1 MSSTLDRVLK
11 LEVPIVVL
19 IGQRKTTVAEALNL
33 APGMIIELPKN
44 AEDELELLVNNKV
57 IASGTAVKVGENFGI
72 QLSYVGDLRHR
83 VLAIGGQDDDQDPG
97 QSPDAL
103 AEALLAEQM

>member
-1 MSSTLDRVLK
+1 MSATLDRVLK
-11 LEVPIVVL
+11 IEVPIVVL
-19 IGQRKTTVAEALNL
+19 IGQRKTTVADALNL

-83 VLAIGGQDDDQDPG
+83 VLAMGGQE
-97 QSPDAL
+97 DAP
-103 AEALLAEQM
+103 ASDHAPEKQGESVLAEQA